1 MFSQFLLSDG
11 TPLIT
16 SKSVCQQ
23 PANARSG
30 RSRLHGRPV
39 AVLDH
44 LEGTQ
49 DSSAKIF
56 VKIEPE
62 SFGALV
68 MAQLDTG
75 AAWSILDAPVAEA
88 LDLLRGS
95 GEAISLQTRHGPI
108 RGRLERIQVE
118 LVADDGDS
126 ISVNATVLVSQ
137 EWTHGSFVGYGGLL
151 ERIRFAIDPSDRF
164 FYFGL

>member
-1 MFSQFLLSDG
+1 MSSITPTNFRGSRKHFVSTLLMLVRDG
-11 TPLIT
+11 AAFT
-16 SKSVCQQ
+16 V
-23 PANARSG
+23 G
-30 RSRLHGRPV
+30 RSRFV
-39 AVLDH
+39 DH

>member
-1 MFSQFLLSDG
+1 MLVRDG
-11 TPLIT
+11 ADFT
-16 SKSVCQQ
+16 V
-23 PANARSG
+23 G
-30 RSRLHGRPV
+30 RSRFV
-39 AVLDH
+39 DH

-49 DSSAKIF
+49 DPSAKIF

-75 AAWSILDAPVAEA
+75 AAWSILDARVAEA
-88 LDLLRGS
+88 LDLFRGS
-95 GEAISLQTRHGPI
+95 GQAVSLETRYGVI

-118 LVADDGDS
+118 LVADEGDS
-126 ISVNATVLVSQ
+126 VSVSATVLVSP

-151 ERIRFAIDPSDRF
+151 ERIRFAIDPNDRF